1 MSEPEEKP
9 SAENLIK
16 SVEQAYSDLRRK
28 HPEQDEHWL
37 LANTWLE
44 RYGNSDEA
52 REKGPE
58 WAKFTAYRDTCEFS
72 ILEPPESIRVL
83 GLYSVFREL
92 GEEQARHYESEFFQ
106 IMVPVMRSKE
116 NRVFLDEYK
125 KKNPLTWKE
134 VRVADNSPYSLYW
147 FFRGLEFAQE
157 QEEGDEGLDEDII
170 DILSK
175 PEAEEL
181 DES

>member
-1 MSEPEEKP
+1 MGEPEEKP

-16 SVEQAYSDLRRK
+16 SVEQTYSGLRRK
-28 HPEQDEHWL
+28 HPEQDEHWF

-58 WAKFTAYRDTCEFS
+58 WARFTAYRDTCEFS

-83 GLYSVFREL
+83 ALYSIFREL

-106 IMVPVMRSKE
+106 IMVPIMRSKE

-134 VRVADNSPYSLYW
+134 VRVADNSSYSLYW
-147 FFRGLEFAQE
+147 FFRGLEFEQE
-157 QEEGDEGLDEDII
+157 QEEEVEDLDEDII

-181 DES
+181 DGS